1 MMGMTSSL
9 RLGNLVH
16 IPSEVNLIA
25 RDDEGFAYEII
36 KTRRP
41 LLGLYLSEGV
51 DPGTST
57 VLYAGRRWE
66 AFSNAI
72 YPIEQ

>member
-1 MMGMTSSL
+1 MMGMTSNL
-9 RLGNLVH
+9 KMGNLVH
-16 IPSEVNLIA
+16 IPSEVSLVA
-25 RDDEGFAYEII
+25 RDDEGYAYEII

-41 LLGLYLSEGV
+41 MLGLYLSEGV

-66 AFSNAI
+66 AFSNAL